1 MRLPGKQN
9 LLHLALL
16 LLFLL
21 LFFYCT
27 VVYAPSISRIIS
39 NPEQFSDYILGFG
52 SQNVLVFI
60 LFQVVQVI
68 IAAIPG
74 ELLQIAGGFVYG
86 TWWGSIYSL
95 AGILLG
101 SIVAFYI
108 SRLLGYPLVCYMV
121 APQKLKRF
129 SRLLRQQKSEIS
141 IFILF
146 LIPGLPKDVI
156 TYVGGLTPL
165 NPFRFLL
172 IAIIARF
179 PGILGSAYLGASVEQ
194 QAYKEALLFSIA
206 ALLLF
211 LAGLLLKDR
220 LFKPN

>member
-1 MRLPGKQN
+1 M
-9 LLHLALL
+9 
-16 LLFLL
+16 
-21 LFFYCT
+21 
-27 VVYAPSISRIIS
+27 VYAPGISRIIS
-39 NPEQFSDYILGFG
+39 NPEQFRDYILGFG

-95 AGILLG
+95 TGILLG

-108 SRLLGYPLVCYMV
+108 SRLLGYPLIRYMV

-129 SRLLRQQKSEIS
+129 SRLLKQQKSEIS

-172 IAIIARF
+172 IAITARF

-194 QAYKEALLFSIA
+194 HAYKEALLFSIV

-211 LAGLLLKDR
+211 LASLFLKDR